1 MYTRPSPALA
11 RRRLAGTTLVDVLF
25 AIGLTGLLMVVIV
38 GVMQFSG
45 RSFLCLANYIEL
57 DDRNRLAIDNLTRD
71 LRECSRVKYCST
83 NLLAL
88 EGTDGLT
95 VYYEHS
101 PQKKTLTRWKA
112 PNSVAPG
119 KSKSTGLQLGNG
131 NPAAVA
137 GAAGLEAGP
146 DDAVAGGKSSEAAAA
161 QSGKLETL
169 LTGCETLSFR
179 LYKRNTITN
188 TYEQF
193 PASLPTEAKVVDIAW
208 KCTRSILG
216 INANSEAVQTAKIV
230 IRKQG
235 T

>member
-1 MYTRPSPALA
+1 
-11 RRRLAGTTLVDVLF
+11 
-25 AIGLTGLLMVVIV
+25 
-38 GVMQFSG
+38 MQFSG

-71 LRECSRVKYCST
+71 LRECSRIRYCNT

-95 VYYEHS
+95 IYYEHS
-101 PQKKTLTRWKA
+101 PAKKTLQRWKA
-112 PNSVAPG
+112 LKSVSPG
-119 KSKSTGLQLGNG
+119 KSQDTGLQLGVG
-131 NPAAVA
+131 GAAP
-137 GAAGLEAGP
+137 AAGLEAGA
-146 DDAVAGGKSSEAAAA
+146 DGGAGGKGTAATAG
-161 QSGKLETL
+161 QIGKPETL

-193 PASLPTEAKVVDIAW
+193 PASLPSEAKVVDIAW

-216 INANSEAVQTAKIV
+216 VSANSEAVQTAKIV